1 MNLTKDILE
10 YEIKFIILIQKI
22 FGSPEDNVNLIKLGK
37 IFTNNENQYKLI
49 IYSIIINLIQKLTVY
64 DFDFKV
70 FILVLCNFLKIF
82 CTIHFSKFIN
92 NQIKN
97 YFKIQR
103 PYLEDLNIKKITIK
117 KDKSKSYS
125 FPSNSIQNSFVT
137 YSLIFNMITNNIIL
151 KNITVYSIVLVLAF
165 IKTLRGLHYIHDIL
179 SGLLLSNLII
189 YGVYYFNL

>member
-37 IFTNNENQYKLI
+37 IFTNNNNQYKLI

-70 FILVLCNFLKIF
+70 FILVLYNFFKIF

-92 NQIKN
+92 YKIKN

-137 YSLIFNMITNNIIL
+137 YSLILNMITNNIIF

-189 YGVYYFNL
+189 CGVYYFNL